1 MRRSD
6 RLPKSALFPIVDW
19 SLIAAKRRTLV
30 RHISAL
36 LL

>member
-6 RLPKSALFPIVDW
+6 WPPESALFPIAGR
-19 SLIAAKRRTLV
+19 SFIAAKRRTLV
-30 RHISAL
+30 HQISAL